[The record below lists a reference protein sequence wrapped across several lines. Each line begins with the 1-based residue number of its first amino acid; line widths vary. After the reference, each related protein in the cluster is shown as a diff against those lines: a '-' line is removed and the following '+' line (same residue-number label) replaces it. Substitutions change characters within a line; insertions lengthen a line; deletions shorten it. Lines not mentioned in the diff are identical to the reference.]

1 MEKIQ
6 EIVDLL
12 DQHNDDVK
20 RAKSNISK
28 SENKFYQQKNIINEE
43 IYERKNAIKRVIEL
57 EKSITQNEKKVYLQ
71 FLYSFILIG
80 LILYMIF

>member
-1 MEKIQ
+1 MGKIQ

-43 IYERKNAIKRVIEL
+43 IYERKNTIRIVMEL
-57 EKSITQNEKKVYLQ
+57 EKSITKNEKKVYLQ

-80 LILYMIF
+80 LILYIIF

>member
-1 MEKIQ
+1 MGKIQ

-43 IYERKNAIKRVIEL
+43 IYERKNTIRIVIEL
-57 EKSITQNEKKVYLQ
+57 EKSITKNEKKVYLQ

-80 LILYMIF
+80 LILYIIF

>member
-43 IYERKNAIKRVIEL
+43 ICERKNTIRRVIEL
-57 EKSITQNEKKVYLQ
+57 EKSIVKNEKKVYLQ

>member
-43 IYERKNAIKRVIEL
+43 IYERKNTIRIVIEL
-57 EKSITQNEKKVYLQ
+57 EKSITKNEKKVYLQ

-80 LILYMIF
+80 LILYIIF

>member
-6 EIVDLL
+6 EIIDLL
-12 DQHNDDVK
+12 DQHNAEVK
-20 RAKSNISK
+20 SAKSNISK
-28 SENKFYQQKNIINEE
+28 TKNKFYHQKNTISDE
-43 IYERKNAIKRVIEL
+43 IYDRKNTIRRVIEL
-57 EKSITQNEKKVYLQ
+57 EKSITKNEKKVYLQ

>member
-28 SENKFYQQKNIINEE
+28 SENKFHQQKNIINEE

>member
-12 DQHNDDVK
+12 DQHNNDVK

-43 IYERKNAIKRVIEL
+43 IYERKNTIRRVIDL
-57 EKSITQNEKKVYLQ
+57 EKSITKNEKKVYLQ
-71 FLYSFILIG
+71 FLYSFIVIG
-80 LILYMIF
+80 LILYIIF